1 VRVISHKAIVQYSR
15 RHPDAA
21 ASLDIWYRVTRRA
34 DWGAFADVQAVFP
47 NTDRVGGKWVFNIAH
62 NRYRLIADIN
72 FRYRCVF
79 IRDILTHAEYDR
91 GGWQS

>member
-1 VRVISHKAIVQYSR
+1 VRVISHKAIVGYSR
-15 RHPDAA
+15 RHADAA
-21 ASLDIWYRVTRRA
+21 AALDTWYRVARRA
-34 DWGAFADVQAVFP
+34 DWGSFADIRAVFP
-47 NTDRVGGKWVFNIAH
+47 NTDRVGGKYVFDIAH
-62 NRYRLIADIN
+62 NRYRLIVEIN